1 MDRRCSCLG
10 LCPGDPGANPNF
22 TANPDA
28 DVNTDINTDPHAN
41 TDSHANVNANP
52 HADSN
57 ANSFLGSEALHARG
71 TGDRLES
78 VARHVR
84 LHRAAG
90 RRRSQRA
97 NHT

>member
-1 MDRRCSCLG
+1 MDRCRPCLG
-10 LCPGDPGANPNF
+10 LRPGDPGANLNF
-22 TANPDA
+22 AANPDA
-28 DVNTDINTDPHAN
+28 DVNTDPHAN

-84 LHRAAG
+84 LH
-90 RRRSQRA
+90 
-97 NHT
+97 